1 MVSKHLIT
9 RTACA
14 NKYFVSNKTFQITFD
29 FLRAVCCSPARRDK
43 SSSDEDETYRPEE
56 ASYDF
61 DDDDDDKPAKK
72 KKMKAPAV
80 RMRWS
85 NEEKAL
91 LAKTFS
97 VINPPVNDVVVK
109 LQAKCPSLQK
119 RKIEDIKARA
129 WYFIKTGR

>member
-1 MVSKHLIT
+1 MLS
-9 RTACA
+9 
-14 NKYFVSNKTFQITFD
+14 
-29 FLRAVCCSPARRDK
+29 AVSPARRDK
-43 SSSDEDETYRPEE
+43 SSSDDSNEDETYRPEE

-61 DDDDDDKPAKK
+61 DDDKPAKK
-72 KKMKAPAV
+72 KKKAPAV
-80 RMRWS
+80 RVRWS

-97 VINPPVNDVVVK
+97 VTNPPVNDVVVE
-109 LQAKCPSLQK
+109 LQAECPLLKK